1 VTTEPGARHSRRRR
15 AVLSCVGIALLLA
28 GSACADQ
35 RARTSTLGARE
46 ETNVGK
52 PEQADQTLEEFLGLD
67 DASVVRQRDLQQHNE
82 IERVTQTCV
91 RAQGFAYT
99 PVPPPKLPANDM
111 SPPEYAQTFGFGVAA
126 MYLGLDNSAG
136 VLEEPRDPNGEY
148 IESLDATDRAR
159 FFKVHASCVD
169 QANSAVLG
177 PIEAA
182 RKAVRPYLDASRERL
197 VADPEYVAAQNE
209 WSTCLGSTTAIQAT
223 SMEAVRAYVA
233 NELMPLAARLAE
245 KNDVQGLRNL
255 LQREIELATASSAC
269 GAAFQERISPLI
281 SRYEGEMLRAHPD
294 EFNRLLDALNGRP
307 AGS

>member
-1 VTTEPGARHSRRRR
+1 VRTEPGTRHPRRRR
-15 AVLSCVGIALLLA
+15 AALSCISIALLLA

-35 RARTSTLGARE
+35 RATTSAPGAPE
-46 ETNVGK
+46 DANVGA

-82 IERVTQTCV
+82 LERVTQTCM
-91 RAQGFAYT
+91 REQGFAYT
-99 PVPPPKLPANDM
+99 PVPPPQLPANDM
-111 SPPEYAQTFGFGVAA
+111 SPREYAQALGFGVAA
-126 MYLGLDNSAG
+126 MYLGLDNSTG
-136 VLEEPRDPNGEY
+136 VLKEPPDPNGKY
-148 IESLDATDRAR
+148 IESLDATERAR

-182 RKAVRPYLDASRERL
+182 REAVQPYLDASRERL
-197 VADPEYVAAQNE
+197 VADPEYVAAENE

-233 NELMPLAARLAE
+233 NELMPLGARLAE
-245 KNDVQGLRNL
+245 KNDVQGLRDL
-255 LQREIELATASSAC
+255 LQTEIELATASSAC

-281 SRYEGEMLRAHPD
+281 SKYEGEMLNAHPD
-294 EFNRLLDALNGRP
+294 EFSQLLDALNGRP